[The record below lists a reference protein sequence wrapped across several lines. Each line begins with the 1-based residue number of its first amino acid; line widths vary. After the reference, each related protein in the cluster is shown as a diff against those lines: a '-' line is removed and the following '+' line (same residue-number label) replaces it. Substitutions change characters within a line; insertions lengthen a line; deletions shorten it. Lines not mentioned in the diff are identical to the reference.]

1 MYTVTVVTM
10 KAMKREVA
18 VFIYLPYE
26 TGFPRSKCHVHET
39 GDKSLYNYR
48 MSAEGGDNVSVFR

>member
-1 MYTVTVVTM
+1 VYTVTVVTM

-18 VFIYLPYE
+18 VIIYLPYE

-48 MSAEGGDNVSVFR
+48 SSAEGGNNVLTS

>member
-1 MYTVTVVTM
+1 M

-18 VFIYLPYE
+18 VIIYLPYG

-48 MSAEGGDNVSVFR
+48 SSAEGGNNVLRS